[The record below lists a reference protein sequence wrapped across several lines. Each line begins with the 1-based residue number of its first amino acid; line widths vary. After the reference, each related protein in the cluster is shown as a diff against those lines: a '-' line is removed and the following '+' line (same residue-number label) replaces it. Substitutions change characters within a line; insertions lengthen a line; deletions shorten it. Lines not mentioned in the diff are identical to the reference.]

1 MRIKE
6 KNDCLIDFSGD
17 INAQLC
23 TLAKLTKAEAT
34 YVEEK
39 IRALDNSRHRKG

>member
-1 MRIKE
+1 MSIRKMTG
-6 KNDCLIDFSGD
+6 KLMDFNGD

-23 TLAKLTKAEAT
+23 TLAKLAKAEAT

>member
-1 MRIKE
+1 MSIRTMSGK
-6 KNDCLIDFSGD
+6 LMDFSGD

-23 TLAKLTKAEAT
+23 TLAKLTKAEAA

-39 IRALDNSRHRKG
+39 VRALDNSRHRKG